1 MTLMLR
7 VIADEVPDC
16 ALRAS
21 AAGACIPHVAA
32 VPGNAKISTL
42 KTT

>member
-7 VIADEVPDC
+7 AIADEGPGF

-21 AAGACIPHVAA
+21 AAGACIRHVAA